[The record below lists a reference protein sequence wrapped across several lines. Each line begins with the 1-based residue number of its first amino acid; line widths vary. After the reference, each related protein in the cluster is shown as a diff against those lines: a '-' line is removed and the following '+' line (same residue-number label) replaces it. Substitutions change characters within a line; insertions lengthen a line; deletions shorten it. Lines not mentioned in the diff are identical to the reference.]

1 MSRDPR
7 FDGRFF
13 VAVKTT
19 GIFCRPICPARLPQ
33 EKNVDYYTT
42 AAQAV
47 NKGFRPCLR
56 CRPDSAPLSPA
67 WKGSKATLARAQK
80 LLSEIP
86 VQSVARVAERLG
98 IGERYLHSLVTK
110 HIGCSPKQYQ
120 DIQRVLFAKQLLQQ
134 SRLPVGDIAFI
145 AGYESMRQFQ
155 RAVKQYLKVTPSDM
169 RKNTTRST
177 ELKTDIHVSIHFRPP
192 YDWDKVREFLALRA
206 MHGVE
211 DVTLNSYARYFI
223 HEGVKGYLKATINP
237 DKNRFDVVIRVDD
250 LKIIHAVITALK
262 GMLDTD
268 ADPMMIRHSLIAS
281 GYPVADICEGLRLPT
296 TWNVFESGCRA
307 ILGQQVSVKAA
318 VGQLNKVIE
327 ALGEQYQS
335 GVYFPSPEAIAASD
349 LSFLRMPSR
358 RKEALKTFA
367 ELFVNGATPSHDDIL
382 DIKGI
387 GGWTLDY
394 LKMRGERNPDVYLAG
409 DLIVKK
415 MAQAYNLVPDAAAP
429 WRSYL
434 TLQLWERY
442 NIQVQQ

>member
-47 NKGFRPCLR
+47 SEGFRPCLR
-56 CRPDSAPLSPA
+56 CRPDSAPMSPA
-67 WKGSKATLARAQK
+67 WEGSKTTLTRAQK

-86 VQSVARVAERLG
+86 LQPVARVAERLG
-98 IGERYLHSLVTK
+98 IGERYLHSLLTN

-120 DIQRVLFAKQLLQQ
+120 DIQRVMFAKQLLQQ
-134 SRLPVGDIAFI
+134 SHLPIGDIAFI

-169 RKNTTRST
+169 RKNASRTS
-177 ELKTDIHVSIHFRPP
+177 EPNTDINVSIHFRPP

-206 MHGVE
+206 IKDVE
-211 DVTLNSYARYFI
+211 EITPESYARYFI
-223 HEGVKGYLKATINP
+223 QEGTKGYLRATINP
-237 DKNRFDVVIRVDD
+237 AKNRFDVVIRVDD
-250 LKIIHAVITALK
+250 LKVVHAVITALK
-262 GMLDTD
+262 GVLDTD
-268 ADPMMIRHSLIAS
+268 ADPLMIRQSLMAS
-281 GYPVADICEGLRLPT
+281 GYPATDLCEGLRLPT

-318 VGQLNKVIE
+318 VAQLNKVVE
-327 ALGEQYQS
+327 ALGEQHES
-335 GVYFPSPEAIAASD
+335 GVYFPSPEVIAASD

-367 ELFVNGATPSHDDIL
+367 GLFVNGATPSHDDIL

-415 MAQAYNLVPDAAAP
+415 MAQAYSLVPEAAAP

-442 NIQVQQ
+442 NTQVQE